1 MANSFVIARQYGQ
14 NQAPG
19 LRLVKLDAT
28 VAVGIGNMICEV
40 AGYGQIPAAA
50 NAATGH
56 MAGITLSSG
65 DNTLGAAGAVSVD
78 VEPRTANFA
87 NDGTHPCTQA
97 HVGLTVY
104 ASDAFTIS
112 NNSADGP
119 PAGKLIEFN
128 SSDIQG
134 RPCRDAL
141 NCFTS

>member
-28 VAVGIGNMICEV
+28 VAVGIGNMIVEV
-40 AGYGQIPAAA
+40 AGYGHIPGAA

-78 VEPRTANFA
+78 VEPCTANFA
-87 NDGTHPCTQA
+87 NSVANPCTQA
-97 HVGLTVY
+97 HVGKTVY

-112 NNSADGP
+112 FNSADGP
-119 PAGKLIEFN
+119 AAGKLIEFN
-128 SSDIQG
+128 TSDIQG
-134 RPCRDAL
+134 RPCRVAL
-141 NCFTS
+141 NGFTS

>member
-1 MANSFVIARQYGQ
+1 MATAFVIARQYGQ

-78 VEPRTANFA
+78 VEPRTTNFA

-128 SSDIQG
+128 SADIQG
-134 RPCRDAL
+134 RPCRVAL

>member
-1 MANSFVIARQYGQ
+1 MANSLVIARQYGQ

-28 VAVGIGNMICEV
+28 VAVGIGHMICEV

-87 NDGTHPCTQA
+87 NDGTHPCTQV

-128 SSDIQG
+128 SADIQG
-134 RPCRDAL
+134 RPCRVAL

>member
-87 NDGTHPCTQA
+87 NDGGNPCTQA

-128 SSDIQG
+128 SADIQG
-134 RPCRDAL
+134 RPCRVAL